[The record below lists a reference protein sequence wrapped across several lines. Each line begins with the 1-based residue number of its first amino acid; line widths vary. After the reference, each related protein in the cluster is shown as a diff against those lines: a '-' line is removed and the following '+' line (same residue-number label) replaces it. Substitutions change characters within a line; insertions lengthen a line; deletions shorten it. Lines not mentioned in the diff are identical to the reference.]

1 MVGPRA
7 WRAKFVPVIKI
18 LISVKKSTSVLL
30 LAVFIAVSAAG
41 EGLHLIPGA
50 SHHGRD
56 SCQAGHSRCGPPCHA
71 IADNAI
77 ADNAIPDSSASLSR
91 SREDCSI
98 CRFLAQSTELSTPE
112 VRVDTYR
119 CIILR
124 PIEEPAQAMQD
135 RNGLFDARAPPM
147 A

>member
-1 MVGPRA
+1 MQWSVRVPGA
-7 WRAKFVPVIKI
+7 QKCVPVIKI

-30 LAVFIAVSAAG
+30 LAVFIAVSASG

-56 SCQAGHSRCGPPCHA
+56 SCQAGHSRCGPPCR
-71 IADNAI
+71 
-77 ADNAIPDSSASLSR
+77 AIPDSAIPDSSSASLSR

-112 VRVDTYR
+112 MRVDTYR

-124 PIEEPAQAMQD
+124 PIEEPAQAMPD